1 MIRMDEMKRDELY
14 EPTKAKMEELGNQRF
29 IMGMKAGYDAA
40 MLHIY
45 KATKDMT
52 SAKVIRAYI
61 KQKVD
66 EGAVRH
72 LAAKE
77 DENG

>member
-1 MIRMDEMKRDELY
+1 MTDKEQAELHEQIKSAI
-14 EPTKAKMEELGNQRF
+14 EPKLKEQF
-29 IMGMKAGYDAA
+29 IIGMKAGYDAA

-52 SAKVIRAYI
+52 SAKKIRAYI

-66 EGAVRH
+66 EGAARH
-72 LAAKE
+72 LAKE
-77 DENG
+77 ADNE

>member
-1 MIRMDEMKRDELY
+1 MEETKRDELQEQIKATL
-14 EPTKAKMEELGNQRF
+14 EPKLKEQFT
-29 IMGMKAGYDAA
+29 IGMKAGYDAA

-52 SAKVIRAYI
+52 SAKKIQRYI

-66 EGAVRH
+66 EGAARH
-72 LAAKE
+72 IAAKE

>member
-1 MIRMDEMKRDELY
+1 MTDKEQTELQEKIKSAI
-14 EPTKAKMEELGNQRF
+14 EPKLKEQF
-29 IMGMKAGYDAA
+29 IIGMKTGYDAA

-52 SAKVIRAYI
+52 SAKAIRIQI

-66 EGAVRH
+66 EGAARNLV
-72 LAAKE
+72 KE
-77 DENG
+77 ADNE

>member
-1 MIRMDEMKRDELY
+1 MTDKEQMELQEKIKSVIEPKMKE
-14 EPTKAKMEELGNQRF
+14 QF
-29 IMGMKAGYDAA
+29 IIGMKAGYDAA

-52 SAKVIRAYI
+52 SSKAIRRYI

-66 EGAVRH
+66 EGAARNLV
-72 LAAKE
+72 KE
-77 DENG
+77 ADNE

>member
-1 MIRMDEMKRDELY
+1 MEMTERDELQEQIKATF
-14 EPTKAKMEELGNQRF
+14 EPKLKEQF
-29 IMGMKAGYDAA
+29 IIGMKAGYDAA

-52 SAKVIRAYI
+52 SAKAIRGYI

-66 EGAVRH
+66 EGAARH
-72 LAAKE
+72 LAKE
-77 DENG
+77 ADNE

>member
-1 MIRMDEMKRDELY
+1 MTDKEQMELQEKIKSTIEPKMKE
-14 EPTKAKMEELGNQRF
+14 QF
-29 IMGMKAGYDAA
+29 IIGMKAGYDAA

-52 SAKVIRAYI
+52 SSKSIRRYI

-66 EGAVRH
+66 EGAARNLV
-72 LAAKE
+72 KE
-77 DENG
+77 ADNE

>member
-1 MIRMDEMKRDELY
+1 MTDKEQTELQ
-14 EPTKAKMEELGNQRF
+14 EKIKSTIKPKLKEQF
-29 IMGMKAGYDAA
+29 IIGMKAGYDAA

-52 SAKVIRAYI
+52 SAKAIRRYI

-66 EGAVRH
+66 EGAARN
-72 LAAKE
+72 LEKE
-77 DENG
+77 VDNE

>member
-1 MIRMDEMKRDELY
+1 MTDKEQADLKEGIKNAI
-14 EPTKAKMEELGNQRF
+14 EPKLKEQF
-29 IMGMKAGYDAA
+29 IIGMKAGYDAA

-52 SAKVIRAYI
+52 SAKKIQLYI

-66 EGAVRH
+66 EGAARH
-72 LAAKE
+72 LANKE
-77 DENG
+77 ADNE

>member
-1 MIRMDEMKRDELY
+1 MTDKETTELQEKIKSAI
-14 EPTKAKMEELGNQRF
+14 EPKLKEQD
-29 IMGMKAGYDAA
+29 IIGMKAGDDAA

-52 SAKVIRAYI
+52 SAKAIRGYI

-66 EGAVRH
+66 EGAARN
-72 LAAKE
+72 LAKE
-77 DENG
+77 ADNE

>member
-1 MIRMDEMKRDELY
+1 MTDREQADLKELLKAQI
-14 EPTKAKMEELGNQRF
+14 EPALKEQF
-29 IMGMKAGYDAA
+29 IIGMKAGYDAA

-52 SAKVIRAYI
+52 SAKAIRGYI

-66 EGAVRH
+66 EGAARN
-72 LAAKE
+72 LAKE
-77 DENG
+77 ADNE

>member
-1 MIRMDEMKRDELY
+1 MDETKRDELQEQIKATL
-14 EPTKAKMEELGNQRF
+14 EPKLKEQF

-52 SAKVIRAYI
+52 SAKAIRAYI
-61 KQKVD
+61 KFKVD
-66 EGAVRH
+66 EGAARH
-72 LAAKE
+72 IAAKE